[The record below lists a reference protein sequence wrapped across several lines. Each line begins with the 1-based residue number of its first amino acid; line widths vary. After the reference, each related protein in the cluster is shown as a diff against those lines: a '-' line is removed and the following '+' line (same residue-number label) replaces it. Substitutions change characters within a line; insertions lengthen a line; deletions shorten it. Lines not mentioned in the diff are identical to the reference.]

1 MELKRIVGNILKTIK
16 MCYEQKLYLANE
28 MPQHALKMPNFFSIV
43 GGMANGNN
51 YMYHVHGEGYYF
63 SQ

>member
-1 MELKRIVGNILKTIK
+1 